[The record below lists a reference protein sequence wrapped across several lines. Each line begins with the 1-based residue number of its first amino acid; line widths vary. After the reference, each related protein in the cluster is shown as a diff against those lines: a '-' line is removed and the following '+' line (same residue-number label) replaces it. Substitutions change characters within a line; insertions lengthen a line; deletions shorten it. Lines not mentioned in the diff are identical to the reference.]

1 VTALAPS
8 KKAGGDS
15 THMQG
20 GKIIFLNG
28 TSSAGKTTL
37 AHALQAALPEFYQH
51 MALDQFRDGMPDKYR
66 GLNSPD
72 GTTGAEGLNVVP
84 VVNDPHCH
92 TAVQFGAT
100 GKQMLS
106 GMRRGIA
113 AMARAGI
120 NVIIDD
126 IILEAEF
133 LEDYLQTF
141 SGLYV
146 LFVGVKCPQQVI
158 QGRESARPGRF
169 PGTAI
174 GHLNVCHA
182 HGIYDVEVDTASD
195 LPPIC
200 AQKVI
205 EFMHTRSPGAFNT
218 LNQSANKANPL

>member
-1 VTALAPS
+1 
-8 KKAGGDS
+8 
-15 THMQG
+15 MQG

>member
-1 VTALAPS
+1 
-8 KKAGGDS
+8 
-15 THMQG
+15 MQG

-37 AHALQAALPEFYQH
+37 AHALQALLPEFYQH

-66 GLNSPD
+66 GLNSPL

-84 VVNDPHCH
+84 VINGTHCH
-92 TAVQFGAT
+92 TAVQFGTT
-100 GKQMLS
+100 GKLMLS

-113 AMARAGI
+113 AMARAGT

-126 IILEAEF
+126 IILETEF
-133 LEDYLQTF
+133 LDDYLQTF
-141 SGLYV
+141 NGLYV

-158 QGRESARPGRF
+158 QGRENARPGRF

-205 EFMHTRSPGAFNT
+205 EFMHTQTPSAFNT
-218 LNQSANKANPL
+218 LNQSAKKVNPI